1 MFLPTPILGHRLPR
15 AAVEGVAV
23 WVECER
29 TLSLWDSGASND
41 AILLYVK
48 TNHMRNL
55 GPKVRYPTRG
65 PAQG

>member
-1 MFLPTPILGHRLPR
+1 MFLPTPIILDHRLPR

-29 TLSLWDSGASND
+29 TLSFGTAVRVINH
-41 AILLYVK
+41 INVK
-48 TNHMRNL
+48 LIWMGNL
-55 GPKVRYPTRG
+55 GPQVRYPTRG